1 MEELVSCILS
11 QHTSDRTSYPAFT
24 ALRRKY
30 PNWALVLAAGP
41 EQIAEDIRGA
51 GLANQKSKSICGC
64 LREIEARTGGFS
76 VSLLEPMSLGEAM
89 AWLTSL
95 PGVGPKTASLVLCFS
110 FDKGAIPVDTHVFRV
125 SKRLGLI
132 PDSMTEPAAHEEML
146 RIVPEGLAGRF
157 HLGLLA
163 HGRAVCKAPRP
174 DCDRCTLTEVCRW
187 FNGASDIAKPKAKPK
202 RRTA

>member
-1 MEELVSCILS
+1 MSCILS

-30 PNWALVLAAGP
+30 PEWGLVLAAGP

-64 LREIEARTGGFS
+64 LREVEARTGGFS
-76 VSLLEPMSLGEAM
+76 LDLLKHMSLQEAL

-132 PDSMTEPAAHEEML
+132 PDDMAETAAHEQML
-146 RIVPEGLAGRF
+146 RIVTPNLAGRF

-174 DCDRCTLTEVCRW
+174 DCARCTLNDVCQW
-187 FNGASDIAKPKAKPK
+187 FNEIPNVTKPKAKPK